1 MDEITLENY
10 RCFRDKQI
18 VRLAPLT
25 LLVGENSTGKTSFM
39 AMIRALWG
47 IAHSHR
53 IPDFNEEPYD
63 LGSFD
68 RVRHKMVRRGGHPTH
83 IGAGFSITP
92 RNSKARTHPSTRFD
106 VTFEERGNVPIP
118 IKRRI
123 TQGKLRAEIHTIN
136 SSHKFYFQAS
146 KNNIWRSEIPNYH
159 RGIMDVSNDL
169 LPSFTVFFRRLLFE
183 GRTVEHAK
191 KSKKEGPHP
200 LDKQN
205 YMKGL
210 RLAQSFDMKANRM
223 YFGSSLYASAPVRS
237 KPRRIYDL
245 SRLTHEDDP
254 EGDKIPIYFA
264 KLYFSDK
271 EKWDNLRVPL
281 EAFGQQSG
289 LFDEISVSSLGK
301 QESGVFQVQIRKFSP
316 TQKGPK
322 HNLVD
327 VGYGVSQVLPII
339 TELLRPDRPS
349 IFLYQQPEV
358 HLHPSAQAAL
368 GSLFCKSAGR
378 RCQLIVETH
387 SDHLLDRVRMDIRDK
402 ETELKP
408 DDVSILFFERS
419 GLSARIHSLR
429 LDQEGNVL
437 DAPDTYR
444 RFFLEETDRSLWKK
458 QP

>member
-10 RCFRDKQI
+10 RCFRGKQI

-68 RVRHKMVRRGGHPTH
+68 KVRHKMVRRKDHPTH
-83 IGAGFSITP
+83 IEAGFAITP
-92 RNSKARTHPSTRFD
+92 RNSRARTHSSTRFD
-106 VTFEERGNVPIP
+106 VTFEEKGNVPIP

-123 TQGKLRAEIHTIN
+123 TQGEIWAEIHTIN
-136 SSHKFYFQAS
+136 SSHKFHFQAS
-146 KNNIWRSEIPNYH
+146 KNKTWRSEIPNYH
-159 RGIMDVSNDL
+159 RGVMDASNDL
-169 LPSFTVFFRRLLFE
+169 LPSFTVFFRRLLF
-183 GRTVEHAK
+183 GEHTK
-191 KSKKEGPHP
+191 KSKRKDPRP
-200 LDKQN
+200 LDEKN
-205 YMKGL
+205 YMKGM
-210 RLAQSFDMKANRM
+210 RLVRSLNMRANRM
-223 YFGSSLYASAPVRS
+223 YFGTSLYASAPVRS

-245 SRLTHEDDP
+245 SRLAHEGDP
-254 EGDKIPIYFA
+254 EGDYIPMYFA

-271 EKWDNLRVPL
+271 EKWDKLRVPL

-378 RCQLIVETH
+378 RCQVVVETH
-387 SDHLLDRVRMDIRDK
+387 SDHLLDRLRMDIRDK

-437 DAPDTYR
+437 NAPGTYR
-444 RFFLEETDRSLWKK
+444 RFFLEETARSLWKK

>member
-1 MDEITLENY
+1 MDEITLKNY

-39 AMIRALWG
+39 AMIRALWD
-47 IAHSHR
+47 IAHSHL

-68 RVRHKMVRRGGHPTH
+68 RICHKMARRNDHPTYVE
-83 IGAGFSITP
+83 AGFTITP
-92 RNSKARTHPSTRFD
+92 RNSRARTHPSTRFE
-106 VTFEERGNVPIP
+106 VTFEEKDNVPIP
-118 IKRRI
+118 MRRRI
-123 TQGKLRAEIHTIN
+123 TQGKIWAEVRTIN
-136 SSHKFYFQAS
+136 SSHKFHFQVS
-146 KNNIWRSEIPNYH
+146 KDNNWQSEIPNYH
-159 RGIMDVSNDL
+159 RGVMDARNDL
-169 LPSFTVFFRRLLFE
+169 LPSFRAFFHRLQFGE
-183 GRTVEHAK
+183 RTVEHTR
-191 KSKKEGPHP
+191 KSKREDPRP
-200 LDKQN
+200 LDKKN

-210 RLAQSFDMKANRM
+210 RLVQPFDREKRM

-237 KPRRIYDL
+237 KPQRIYDL
-245 SRLTHEDDP
+245 SRLAHEGDP
-254 EGDKIPIYFA
+254 EGDYIPMYFA
-264 KLYFSDK
+264 KLHFADK
-271 EKWDNLRVPL
+271 EKWDKLRVLL

-289 LFDEISVSSLGK
+289 LFDEISMSSLGK
-301 QESGVFQVQIRKFSP
+301 QESGVFQVKIRKFSSAR
-316 TQKGPK
+316 KGPK

-368 GSLFCKSAGR
+368 GSLFCRSAGR
-378 RCQLIVETH
+378 RCQLVVETH

-402 ETELKP
+402 ETELRA

-437 DAPDTYR
+437 GAPDTYR
-444 RFFLEETDRSLWKK
+444 SFFMEETARSLWKK
-458 QP
+458 QS